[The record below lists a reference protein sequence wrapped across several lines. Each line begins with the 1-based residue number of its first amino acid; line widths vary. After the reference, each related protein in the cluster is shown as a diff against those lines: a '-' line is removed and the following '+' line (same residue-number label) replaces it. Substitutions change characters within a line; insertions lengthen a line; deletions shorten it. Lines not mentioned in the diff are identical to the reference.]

1 MYYWSTTFCSG
12 RKIHTTHVFPVLPE
26 GISNEMP
33 RQRVSKDPKKVSFLC
48 VISPRLQKKGEE
60 GDRGKLN
67 RVSIFCI
74 FCSLHSLSMGPIH
87 YRISWET
94 RGLLPSDPSGDHTKE
109 VIGGGLLSSGTSS
122 SLTALCNGSFL
133 VNIWISILLGLL
145 TLTAWRSRGSMP
157 RVVVS
162 IISRLWKYSPKTSWR
177 RTKNTV
183 IKIPRFLLS

>member
-33 RQRVSKDPKKVSFLC
+33 RQRVSEDPKKFLFYASF
-48 VISPRLQKKGEE
+48 PPDYKR
-60 GDRGKLN
+60 RGKKKTGGN
-67 RVSIFCI
+67 WIEFQFFVF

-177 RTKNTV
+177 RK
-183 IKIPRFLLS
+183 KKHCY

>member
-1 MYYWSTTFCSG
+1 
-12 RKIHTTHVFPVLPE
+12 
-26 GISNEMP
+26 MP
-33 RQRVSKDPKKVSFLC
+33 RQRVSKDPKKFLFYASF
-48 VISPRLQKKGEE
+48 PPDYKKKGEE
-60 GDRGKLN
+60 KDRGKLN
-67 RVSIFCI
+67 PVSIFGI
-74 FCSLHSLSMGPIH
+74 FFCSLHSLSMGPIH